1 MKHRFLLLT
10 LVLGTALFSGC
21 ASAPRSA
28 GTGPEAAVMLVK
40 VRKEK
45 KPQRIVI
52 ELREDAA
59 PQTVAN
65 FKELIRRHYYDG
77 MRFHRL
83 FPHSLVQ
90 TGDPKSRH
98 GESDRSGTGGPGYTI
113 PAEIRLKMDAGAVA
127 SARLPDTI
135 NPTRASNG
143 SQFFVCI
150 APMTQLNGQYTV
162 FGKVTEGLD
171 VLDAISA
178 LPVDSNDFPLDKIV
192 IQSIRME

>member
-1 MKHRFLLLT
+1 MNHRFPLLALSFSLLLFT
-10 LVLGTALFSGC
+10 GC
-21 ASAPRSA
+21 ATAPQTV
-28 GTGPEAAVMLVK
+28 GTGPESAVMLVK

-59 PQTVAN
+59 PQTTAN
-65 FKELIRRHYYDG
+65 FKELVQHHYYDG

-83 FPHSLVQ
+83 FPHQLVQ

-98 GESDRSGTGGPGYTI
+98 GESDRSGTGGPGHTI
-113 PAEIRLKMDAGAVA
+113 PPEIRLKLEKGAVVA
-127 SARLPDTI
+127 SRLPDTI
-135 NPTRASNG
+135 NPTKASNG

-150 APMTQLNGQYTV
+150 APMPQLNGQYTV

-171 VLDAISA
+171 VLDAISGI
-178 LPVDSNDFPLDKIV
+178 PVDSNDFPLEKVV